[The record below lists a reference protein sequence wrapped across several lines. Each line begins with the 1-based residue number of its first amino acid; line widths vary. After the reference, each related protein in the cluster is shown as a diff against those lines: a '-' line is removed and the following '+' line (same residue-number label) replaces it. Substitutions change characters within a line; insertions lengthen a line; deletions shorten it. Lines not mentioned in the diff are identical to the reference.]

1 MLFIHSCKWV
11 DLLARCSRAIEL
23 LSLPKVVKKW
33 ISILF
38 ILNREGKYHQTI
50 KFIDERWYSLYNVL
64 TPNK

>member
-1 MLFIHSCKWV
+1 MG
-11 DLLARCSRAIEL
+11 RCSRAIEL

-38 ILNREGKYHQTI
+38 YFILNREGKYHQTI
-50 KFIDERWYSLYNVL
+50 KFIDERWYFLYNVI